1 MCAKPCATHAHTW
14 SVLLVP
20 YLDIERDEDGEHL
33 VIIYTDSRH
42 RNRWAFLDEEQPNDA
57 KHYDH
62 ANIKSEEKMS
72 EFGAFDT
79 FSR

>member
-1 MCAKPCATHAHTW
+1 MRAKPCVHATW
-14 SVLLVP
+14 SVLRIP
-20 YLDIERDEDGEHL
+20 YLDIEGDEDGEHL
-33 VIIYTDSRH
+33 IVVYTDSRH